1 MPRIS
6 IHGNDRGFVLSDA
19 ILCIFLGGIILLT
32 AQKNI
37 QVILKTSAAAVE
49 RGIAL
54 VEERNGLM
62 GKIDEPR

>member
-1 MPRIS
+1 
-6 IHGNDRGFVLSDA
+6 LSDA